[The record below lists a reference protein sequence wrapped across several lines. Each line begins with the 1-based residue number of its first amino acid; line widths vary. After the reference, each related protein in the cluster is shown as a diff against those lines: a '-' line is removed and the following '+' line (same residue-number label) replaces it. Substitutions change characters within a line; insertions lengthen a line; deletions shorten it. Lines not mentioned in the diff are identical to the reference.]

1 MKISEVIARKS
12 EVAMGGKAP
21 EDRPRKPVAQRA
33 LKVIRTRETPN
44 PNALQFVLNTQVL
57 EKRQAVLCFEGGVQ
71 RGCDGDGGVRL

>member
-1 MKISEVIARKS
+1 MKISEVIARQT

-21 EDRPRKPVAQRA
+21 EDRPRKPVAPRA

-57 EKRQAVLCFEGGVQ
+57 EKGKRSYASKEECKEENQQ
-71 RGCDGDGGVRL
+71 N